1 MRQLPLAIL
10 LLLTVAALPV
20 RAASL
25 DETAPDQQSID
36 ALEAKA
42 LAAQPREQCYLYA
55 QLVHEMTEFTILQY
69 ANGDGEKATALLKHI
84 QIFAKKIHLSV
95 SEDNK
100 RLKDS
105 EILLRHTAFRLNGI
119 LHNSTSEDR
128 PLVEQT
134 LALVNQAQ
142 SEALLQVFRK

>member
-1 MRQLPLAIL
+1 MRQLPLAVL
-10 LLLTVAALPV
+10 MLLTVAALPV
-20 RAASL
+20 RAAAL

-95 SEDNK
+95 SENDK
-100 RLKDS
+100 HLKDS
-105 EILLRHTAFRLNGI
+105 EMLLRHTAFRLTGI
-119 LHNSTSEDR
+119 LHNSTSENR
-128 PLVEQT
+128 PLVEKT

-142 SEALLQVFRK
+142 SEAMLQVFRR

>member
-1 MRQLPLAIL
+1 MRRLPLAVFFA
-10 LLLTVAALPV
+10 LTLAALPA

-25 DETAPDQQSID
+25 DEKAPDQQSID

-42 LAAQPREQCYLYA
+42 LTAQPREQCYIYA

-69 ANGDGEKATALLKHI
+69 AAGDAEKATALLKRI
-84 QIFAKKIHLSV
+84 QHFAEKIPASV
-95 SEDNK
+95 GNENK

-105 EILLRHTAFRLNGI
+105 EILLRHTAFRLTGI

-128 PLVEQT
+128 PLVEKT

-142 SEALLQVFRK
+142 TDAMMQVFRR